1 MLIRVLPVVRLTSK
15 SAASSNP
22 RPPRHRQEAAPAEAA
37 ALTAVVP
44 VVAGAVALTAVV
56 PVVAGAV
63 APAEEA
69 LEVEAPAEE
78 EPNCP
83 NAVMKKSATSA

>member
-1 MLIRVLPVVRLTSK
+1 MTLVGAK
-15 SAASSNP
+15 QSSP
-22 RPPRHRQEAAPAEAA
+22 RPLLHRQEAAPAEAA
-37 ALTAVVP
+37 
-44 VVAGAVALTAVV
+44 ALTAVV

>member
-44 VVAGAVALTAVV
+44 VA

>member
-1 MLIRVLPVVRLTSK
+1 MTLVGAK
-15 SAASSNP
+15 QSNP

-44 VVAGAVALTAVV
+44 VVAGAVA
-56 PVVAGAV
+56 
-63 APAEEA
+63 PAAEA

>member
-37 ALTAVVP
+37 D
-44 VVAGAVALTAVV
+44 LTAVV

>member
-44 VVAGAVALTAVV
+44 VVAGAVA
-56 PVVAGAV
+56 
-63 APAEEA
+63 PAEEA

-83 NAVMKKSATSA
+83 NAAMKKSATSA

>member
-1 MLIRVLPVVRLTSK
+1 LRLDFK
-15 SAASSNP
+15 NELAASSSP
-22 RPPRHRQEAAPAEAA
+22 RPLRHRQEAAPAEAA

-44 VVAGAVALTAVV
+44 VVAGAVA
-56 PVVAGAV
+56 
-63 APAEEA
+63 PAAEA

>member
-1 MLIRVLPVVRLTSK
+1 
-15 SAASSNP
+15 
-22 RPPRHRQEAAPAEAA
+22 
-37 ALTAVVP
+37 VVP
-44 VVAGAVALTAVV
+44 G
-56 PVVAGAV
+56 VAGAV
-63 APAEEA
+63 APAAEALELEAPAEA

>member
-44 VVAGAVALTAVV
+44 VVAGAVA
-56 PVVAGAV
+56 
-63 APAEEA
+63 PAEEA

-78 EPNCP
+78 KPNCP